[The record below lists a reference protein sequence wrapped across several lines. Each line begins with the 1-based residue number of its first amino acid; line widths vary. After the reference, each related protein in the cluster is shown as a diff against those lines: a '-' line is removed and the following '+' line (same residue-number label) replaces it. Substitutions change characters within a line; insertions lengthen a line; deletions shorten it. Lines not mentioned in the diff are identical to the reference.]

1 MFVLKIFR
9 PVARFYYC
17 TGGGRGAIQGGD
29 GRQNV
34 AGGEV
39 SRAKKGCLRLH
50 FEHFEK
56 NGYFLTLKLIFL
68 PDFTRTMSMSL
79 LKITN

>member
-1 MFVLKIFR
+1 M
-9 PVARFYYC
+9 
-17 TGGGRGAIQGGD
+17 QGGD

-56 NGYFLTLKLIFL
+56 KWIFFDFKIDFFL

-79 LKITN
+79 LKIAN

>member
-1 MFVLKIFR
+1 M
-9 PVARFYYC
+9 
-17 TGGGRGAIQGGD
+17 
-29 GRQNV
+29 

-39 SRAKKGCLRLH
+39 SRAKKGYLRLH

-68 PDFTRTMSMSL
+68 PDFRRTMSMSL